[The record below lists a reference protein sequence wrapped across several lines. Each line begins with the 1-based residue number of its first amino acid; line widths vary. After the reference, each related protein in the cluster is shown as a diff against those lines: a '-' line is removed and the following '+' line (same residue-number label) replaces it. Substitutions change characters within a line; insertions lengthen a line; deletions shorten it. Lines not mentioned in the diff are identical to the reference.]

1 MRLAA
6 SMTYPDLGSLPIAP
20 ARMLWSMEPL
30 EEDAALMLRYQ
41 AGESCAF
48 DALYAR
54 HKGPLYRY
62 LLRHVRN
69 AANATDLFQ
78 EVWMRVIANR
88 LRYTPRAKFATF
100 LFHIAHNCAI
110 DHHRRARAT
119 PIDAF
124 DEHATYIDESLAPD
138 HERPDARAEY
148 DQRLASFERALSE
161 LPSEQREAFLLH
173 EESGLD
179 IAQIAQI
186 TQVGTETAKSRLR
199 YAVSKLKKSLAEP
212 ALVAGLRAVV

>member
-1 MRLAA
+1 
-6 SMTYPDLGSLPIAP
+6 MTYPALGSYPVAP
-20 ARMLWSMEPL
+20 TRMLWSMEPL

-41 AGESCAF
+41 AGEACAF

-78 EVWMRVIANR
+78 EVWMRVIATR

-100 LFHIAHNCAI
+100 LFRIAHNCAI
-110 DHHRRARAT
+110 DHHRRAHAAL
-119 PIDAF
+119 IDASG
-124 DEHATYIDESLAPD
+124 DMDDLINESSAPEY
-138 HERPDARAEY
+138 ERPDRIAEY
-148 DQRLASFERALSE
+148 NQRVACFKFALRG
-161 LPSEQREAFLLH
+161 LPAEQREAFLLH

-179 IAQIAQI
+179 VAQIAEI
-186 TQVGTETAKSRLR
+186 TQVGVETAKSRLR
-199 YAVSKLKKSLAEP
+199 YAVSKLKKSLTEP
-212 ALVAGLRAVV
+212 GTITAMPAAI

>member
-1 MRLAA
+1 MRLT
-6 SMTYPDLGSLPIAP
+6 SSLTYPDLGSYPIAP
-20 ARMLWSMEPL
+20 TRMLWSMEPL

-41 AGESCAF
+41 AGEARAF

-88 LRYTPRAKFATF
+88 ARYTPRAKFATF

-110 DHHRRARAT
+110 DHHRRARSA
-119 PIDAF
+119 PIDASAEQ
-124 DEHATYIDESLAPD
+124 DALINESMAPEY
-138 HERPDARAEY
+138 ERPDRIAEY
-148 DQRLASFERALSE
+148 NQRLSCFEQALRE
-161 LPSEQREAFLLH
+161 LPPEQREAFLLH

-179 IAQIAQI
+179 IAQIAQV
-186 TQVGTETAKSRLR
+186 TQVGAETAKSRLR
-199 YAVSKLKKSLAEP
+199 YAVSKLKKSLTEP
-212 ALVAGLRAVV
+212 DASAALPEAV